1 MEGACVITPPVLV
14 NEPTPEATGFGLYSA
29 ASVLDPDDA
38 HVQSGV
44 MWEPSVCGVAG
55 AFPVNCPTPAGS
67 FPRPTVDG
75 IPVLEAA
82 PFGVSSGQE
91 CKIVGTPLDRLRDLA
106 RARLR
111 FTEQTAVERAYW
123 TGEQFAAAG
132 VTSPHLAAGAAV
144 TVLSGTAAAP
154 VAVKPALAVGMIEE
168 ALGGLTG
175 VVGVIHAPRVLSEL
189 LPSAE
194 KGGVLRTKLGT
205 RYAFGAGY
213 PGTGPDGAAR
223 PDGVAW
229 IYGTG
234 PVQVVRSPI
243 LDLPND
249 PRDALDRSTNVA
261 RIQAVRV
268 VSLGH
273 SCGLVAVPVNLTA

>member
-1 MEGACVITPPVLV
+1 VITPPVLV
-14 NEPTPEATGFGLYSA
+14 NEPTPEAAGFGLYSA
-29 ASVLDPDDA
+29 AAVLDPDDA

-44 MWEPSVCGVAG
+44 MWEPSVCGLAG

-91 CKIVGTPLDRLRDLA
+91 CKLVGTSPDRLRDLA

-111 FTEQTAVERAYW
+111 YTEQTAVERAYW
-123 TGEQFAAAG
+123 TGDVFAAAG
-132 VTSPHLAAGAAV
+132 VTSPHLAAGDAAAGGAV

-154 VAVKPALAVGMIEE
+154 VAVKAARAVGLIEE
-168 ALGGLTG
+168 ALGGITG
-175 VVGVIHAPRVLSEL
+175 AVGVIHAPRVLSEM
-189 LPSAE
+189 LPSTE

-223 PDGVAW
+223 PAGLAW

-243 LDLPND
+243 LDLPGD

-261 RIQAVRV
+261 RIQAVRI

-273 SCGLVAVPVNLTA
+273 SCGLVAVPVDLTA